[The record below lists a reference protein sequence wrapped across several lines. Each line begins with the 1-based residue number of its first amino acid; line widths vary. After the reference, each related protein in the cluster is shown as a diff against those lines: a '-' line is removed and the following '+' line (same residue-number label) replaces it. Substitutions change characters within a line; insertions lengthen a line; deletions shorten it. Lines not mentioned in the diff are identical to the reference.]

1 MLGDKASLLIERD
14 YAKKPLTAEEIET
27 IFGPNTSDTAIP
39 PFLNTRHAI
48 YKERGLAEKLPL
60 REELIKLIIT
70 EPNLLRRP
78 VTRQG
83 EHFVIGFDR
92 EALSTLSQATFPN

>member
-1 MLGDKASLLIERD
+1 MLGDKANLLIERD

-27 IFGPNTSDTAIP
+27 IFGPKPSDAALL

-48 YKERGLAEKLPL
+48 YKERGFADKLPA

-83 EHFVIGFDR
+83 EQVVIGFDR
-92 EALSTLSQATFPN
+92 EALSTLIPTTSPN

>member
-1 MLGDKASLLIERD
+1 MLADKADLLIERD
-14 YAKKPLTAEEIET
+14 YAKKPLTDEEIET
-27 IFGPNTSDTAIP
+27 IFGPKTSDTAIP

-48 YKERGLAEKLPL
+48 YKERGFAEKLPS

-83 EHFVIGFDR
+83 EQVVIGFDR
-92 EALSTLSQATFPN
+92 EALSAMA